1 MTNTTKTFR
10 IDPITVLFFI
20 SMAPVILTAP
30 VWAPVMAAGH
40 LWNKLTK

>member
-1 MTNTTKTFR
+1 MTNTKTFR
-10 IDPITVLFFI
+10 IDPLTVVFFI

-30 VWAPVMAAGH
+30 IWAPVMGVGA